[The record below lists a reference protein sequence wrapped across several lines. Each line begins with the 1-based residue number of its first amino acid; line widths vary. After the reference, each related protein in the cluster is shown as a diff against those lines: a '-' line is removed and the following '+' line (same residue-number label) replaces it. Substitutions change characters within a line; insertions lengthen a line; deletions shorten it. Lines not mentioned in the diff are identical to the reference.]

1 MNMNKFINNLSTINI
16 ELLIVLVCICLIFLS
31 TVINSKYKKYKTN
44 NSVEQTINRIKGIRE
59 GFKTND
65 FNQANMNSGKQAE
78 ENISIAEK
86 VKTAKEEQEEKE
98 KLETETNGDEDLE
111 SGDPDDSTDGDEL
124 GTLDGNEG
132 SSLDVMFENLKSLEK
147 KCKDYE
153 DSQEK
158 NDLDDKRKHEELI
171 QEQLDIENV
180 KINELTQIVNF
191 YRKKYTEKKS
201 VTGQCR
207 KQKFGELEKTMKDVV
222 ELSNQHNNSASKH
235 EVNVKLPSN

>member
-1 MNMNKFINNLSTINI
+1 MNMNKFIKNLSTVN
-16 ELLIVLVCICLIFLS
+16 IVLLVVLGCICLIFLS

-59 GFKTND
+59 GFETND
-65 FNQANMNSGKQAE
+65 FNKANMNSGKQAE
-78 ENISIAEK
+78 ELINIAAEK
-86 VKTAKEEQEEKE
+86 AAKEKEEQEKLEKE
-98 KLETETNGDEDLE
+98 QDGVEDPE
-111 SGDPDDSTDGDEL
+111 SGDLADSDEGGEL
-124 GTLDGNEG
+124 GELDGNEG
-132 SSLDVMFENLKSLEK
+132 SSLDDMFTNLKTLEK

>member
-1 MNMNKFINNLSTINI
+1 MNKFIKNLSTVN
-16 ELLIVLVCICLIFLS
+16 IVLLVVLGCICLIFLS

-59 GFKTND
+59 GFETND
-65 FNQANMNSGKQAE
+65 FNKANMNSGKQAE
-78 ENISIAEK
+78 ELIDIAAEK
-86 VKTAKEEQEEKE
+86 AAKEKEEQEKLEKE
-98 KLETETNGDEDLE
+98 QDGVEDPE
-111 SGDPDDSTDGDEL
+111 SGDLADSDEGGEL
-124 GTLDGNEG
+124 GELDGNEG
-132 SSLDVMFENLKSLEK
+132 SSLDDMFTNLKTLEK

>member
-1 MNMNKFINNLSTINI
+1 MNMNKFIKNLSTVN
-16 ELLIVLVCICLIFLS
+16 IVLLVVLICTGLLFIL
-31 TVINSKYKKYKTN
+31 TVINSIYKKYKTN
-44 NSVEQTINRIKGIRE
+44 HSVEQTINRIKGIRE
-59 GFKTND
+59 GFKTNE

-78 ENISIAEK
+78 ELIGIAEK
-86 VKTAKEEQEEKE
+86 AAKEKKDQEEKE
-98 KLETETNGDEDLE
+98 KLETET
-111 SGDPDDSTDGDEL
+111 DGDEEPESGYSDEGEF
-124 GTLDGNEG
+124 GTLGGNTG
-132 SSLDVMFENLKSLEK
+132 SSLDDMFKNLKSLEQ

-207 KQKFGELEKTMKDVV
+207 KQKFGDLEKTMKDVV

>member
-1 MNMNKFINNLSTINI
+1 MNKFIKNLSTVN
-16 ELLIVLVCICLIFLS
+16 IVLLVVLMCTGLLFIL
-31 TVINSKYKKYKTN
+31 TVINSIYKKYKTN

-59 GFKTND
+59 GFETNE

-78 ENISIAEK
+78 ETISIAEK
-86 VKTAKEEQEEKE
+86 AKKEKEEQEEKE
-98 KLETETNGDEDLE
+98 KRDNEKDGDEDPE
-111 SGDPDDSTDGDEL
+111 FGDPDEEVGVGE
-124 GTLDGNEG
+124 LDGNTG
-132 SSLDVMFENLKSLEK
+132 SSLDDMFKNLKSLEK
-147 KCKDYE
+147 KCADYE

-158 NDLDDKRKHEELI
+158 NDMDEKRKHEELI

-222 ELSNQHNNSASKH
+222 DLSNQHNNSASKH

>member
-1 MNMNKFINNLSTINI
+1 MNMNKFIKNLSTVN
-16 ELLIVLVCICLIFLS
+16 IVLLVVLICTGLLFIL
-31 TVINSKYKKYKTN
+31 TVINSIYKKYKTN
-44 NSVEQTINRIKGIRE
+44 HSVEQTINRIKGIRE
-59 GFKTND
+59 GFKTNE

-78 ENISIAEK
+78 ELIGIAEK
-86 VKTAKEEQEEKE
+86 AAKEKKEQEEKE
-98 KLETETNGDEDLE
+98 KLEKETDGDEEPE
-111 SGDPDDSTDGDEL
+111 SGDSTEGDEL

-132 SSLDVMFENLKSLEK
+132 SSLDDMFKNLKTLEQ

>member
-1 MNMNKFINNLSTINI
+1 MNMNKFIKNLSTVN
-16 ELLIVLVCICLIFLS
+16 IVLLVVLMCTGLLFIL
-31 TVINSKYKKYKTN
+31 TVINSIYKKYKTN

-59 GFKTND
+59 GFETNE

-78 ENISIAEK
+78 ELIGIAEK
-86 VKTAKEEQEEKE
+86 AAKEKKEQEKLEKE
-98 KLETETNGDEDLE
+98 KDGDEDPE
-111 SGDPDDSTDGDEL
+111 SDDSDEDVEL
-124 GTLDGNEG
+124 GGLSTG
-132 SSLDVMFENLKSLEK
+132 SSLDEMFENLKTLEK

-153 DSQEK
+153 ESQDK
-158 NDLDDKRKHEELI
+158 NDMDEKRKHEELI

-222 ELSNQHNNSASKH
+222 ELSNQNNNSASKH

>member
-1 MNMNKFINNLSTINI
+1 MNKFIKNLSTVN
-16 ELLIVLVCICLIFLS
+16 IVLLVVLGCICLIFLS

-59 GFKTND
+59 GFETND
-65 FNQANMNSGKQAE
+65 FNKANMNSGKQAE
-78 ENISIAEK
+78 ELIDIAAEK
-86 VKTAKEEQEEKE
+86 AAKEKEEQEKLEKE
-98 KLETETNGDEDLE
+98 QDGVEDPE
-111 SGDPDDSTDGDEL
+111 SGDLADSDEGGEL
-124 GTLDGNEG
+124 GELDGNDG
-132 SSLDVMFENLKSLEK
+132 SSLDNMFTNLKTLEK

>member
-1 MNMNKFINNLSTINI
+1 MNMNKFIKNLSTVN
-16 ELLIVLVCICLIFLS
+16 IVLLVVLGCICLIFLS

-59 GFKTND
+59 GFETND
-65 FNQANMNSGKQAE
+65 FNKANMNSGKQAE
-78 ENISIAEK
+78 ELIDIAAEK
-86 VKTAKEEQEEKE
+86 AAKEKEEQEKLEKE
-98 KLETETNGDEDLE
+98 QDGVEDPE
-111 SGDPDDSTDGDEL
+111 SGDLADSDEGGEL
-124 GTLDGNEG
+124 GELDGNEG
-132 SSLDVMFENLKSLEK
+132 SSLDDMFTNLKTLEK

>member
-1 MNMNKFINNLSTINI
+1 MNKFIKNLSTVN
-16 ELLIVLVCICLIFLS
+16 IVLLVVLMCTGLLFIL
-31 TVINSKYKKYKTN
+31 TVINSIYKKYKTN

-59 GFKTND
+59 GFETNE

-78 ENISIAEK
+78 ETISIAEK
-86 VKTAKEEQEEKE
+86 AKKEKEEQEEKE
-98 KLETETNGDEDLE
+98 KRDKEKDGDEDPE
-111 SGDPDDSTDGDEL
+111 FGDSDEEVGL
-124 GTLDGNEG
+124 GEINGNTG
-132 SSLDVMFENLKSLEK
+132 SSLDEMFKNLKSLEK

-153 DSQEK
+153 ESQDK
-158 NDLDDKRKHEELI
+158 NDMDDKRKHEELI

-222 ELSNQHNNSASKH
+222 DLSNQHNNSASKH

>member
-1 MNMNKFINNLSTINI
+1 MNKFIKNLSTVN
-16 ELLIVLVCICLIFLS
+16 IVLLVVLICTGLLFIL
-31 TVINSKYKKYKTN
+31 TVINSIYKKYKTN
-44 NSVEQTINRIKGIRE
+44 HSVEQTINRIKGIRE
-59 GFKTND
+59 GFETNE

-78 ENISIAEK
+78 ELIGIAEK
-86 VKTAKEEQEEKE
+86 AAKEKKEQEEKE
-98 KLETETNGDEDLE
+98 KLEKEKDGDEEPE
-111 SGDPDDSTDGDEL
+111 SGDSDEGCDL
-124 GTLDGNEG
+124 GELDGNTG
-132 SSLDVMFENLKSLEK
+132 SSLDDMFKNLKSLEK
-147 KCKDYE
+147 KCADYE
-153 DSQEK
+153 VSQKK
-158 NDLDDKRKHEELI
+158 NDMEDKREHEELI

-207 KQKFGELEKTMKDVV
+207 NQKFGELEKTMKDVV

>member
-1 MNMNKFINNLSTINI
+1 M
-16 ELLIVLVCICLIFLS
+16 
-31 TVINSKYKKYKTN
+31 
-44 NSVEQTINRIKGIRE
+44 
-59 GFKTND
+59 
-65 FNQANMNSGKQAE
+65 
-78 ENISIAEK
+78 
-86 VKTAKEEQEEKE
+86 
-98 KLETETNGDEDLE
+98 
-111 SGDPDDSTDGDEL
+111 

>member
-1 MNMNKFINNLSTINI
+1 MNKFIKNLSTVN
-16 ELLIVLVCICLIFLS
+16 IVLLVVLMCTGLLFIL
-31 TVINSKYKKYKTN
+31 TVINSIYKKYKTN

-59 GFKTND
+59 GFETNE

-78 ENISIAEK
+78 ETISIAEK
-86 VKTAKEEQEEKE
+86 AKKEKEEQEEKE
-98 KLETETNGDEDLE
+98 KRDKEKDGDEDPE
-111 SGDPDDSTDGDEL
+111 FGDSDEEVGL
-124 GTLDGNEG
+124 GELDGNTG
-132 SSLDVMFENLKSLEK
+132 SSLDDMFENLKSLEK
-147 KCKDYE
+147 KCADYE
-153 DSQEK
+153 ESQDK
-158 NDLDDKRKHEELI
+158 NDMDDKRKHEELI

-222 ELSNQHNNSASKH
+222 DLSNQHNNSASKH

>member
-1 MNMNKFINNLSTINI
+1 MNKFIKNLSTVN
-16 ELLIVLVCICLIFLS
+16 IVLLVVLMCTGLLFIL
-31 TVINSKYKKYKTN
+31 TVINSIYKKYKTN

-59 GFKTND
+59 GFETNE

-78 ENISIAEK
+78 ETISIAEK
-86 VKTAKEEQEEKE
+86 AKKEKEKQEEKE
-98 KLETETNGDEDLE
+98 KLDKEKDGDEDPE
-111 SGDPDDSTDGDEL
+111 SGDSDEEVGLGEL
-124 GTLDGNEG
+124 GGNTG

-153 DSQEK
+153 ESQDK
-158 NDLDDKRKHEELI
+158 NDMDDKRKHEELI

-222 ELSNQHNNSASKH
+222 DLSNQHNNSASKH

>member
-1 MNMNKFINNLSTINI
+1 MNKFIKNLSTVN
-16 ELLIVLVCICLIFLS
+16 IVLLVVLMCTGLLFIL
-31 TVINSKYKKYKTN
+31 TVINSIYKKYKTN

-59 GFKTND
+59 GFETNE

-78 ENISIAEK
+78 ETISIAEK
-86 VKTAKEEQEEKE
+86 AKKEKEEQEEKE
-98 KLETETNGDEDLE
+98 KRDNEKDGDEDPE
-111 SGDPDDSTDGDEL
+111 FGDSDEEVGL
-124 GTLDGNEG
+124 GELDGNTG
-132 SSLDVMFENLKSLEK
+132 SSLDEMFKNLKSLEK

-153 DSQEK
+153 ESQDK
-158 NDLDDKRKHEELI
+158 NDMDDKRKHEELI

-222 ELSNQHNNSASKH
+222 DLSNQHNNSASKH